1 MKAAQNDT
9 LAMNGNPLSTVIHE
23 LGHWYQYQQIK
34 ANHPEFSH
42 EEILAREIENSK
54 EIVDMLSAKGYN
66 IKRDISTYAN
76 RSVINFK
83 EFELFAEIFVRYMM
97 NNPQFKQFVD
107 KGV

>member
-1 MKAAQNDT
+1 
-9 LAMNGNPLSTVIHE
+9 
-23 LGHWYQYQQIK
+23 
-34 ANHPEFSH
+34 PEFSH

-107 KGV
+107 KGVE